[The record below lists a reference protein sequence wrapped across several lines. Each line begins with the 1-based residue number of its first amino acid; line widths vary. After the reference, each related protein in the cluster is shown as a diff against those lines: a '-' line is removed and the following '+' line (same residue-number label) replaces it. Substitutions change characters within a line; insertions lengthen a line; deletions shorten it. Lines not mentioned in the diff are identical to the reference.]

1 MWDKHTH
8 EILVNQI
15 PFDVEVSWDKTP
27 SFQKFGYV
35 NTLLMAILTL
45 DQCGGVLVNEQLESI
60 NSVKIHNI
68 RRKLTDRK
76 KSTFSIVGHESGKP
90 ILLSK
95 LDPILFEIYFN
106 YHLFVE
112 AETTYHQY
120 FPSAAVIIRCRNY
133 LKRKLVPSPGSWG
146 SDIITM
152 TYDWN
157 GTFIIENVV
166 QKMGSTIRKN
176 FRGYKLAPSPYKYLI
191 TTKLRSILYKS
202 PD

>member
-76 KSTFSIVGHESGKP
+76 KV
-90 ILLSK
+90 
-95 LDPILFEIYFN
+95 
-106 YHLFVE
+106 HL
-112 AETTYHQY
+112 A
-120 FPSAAVIIRCRNY
+120 
-133 LKRKLVPSPGSWG
+133 
-146 SDIITM
+146 
-152 TYDWN
+152 
-157 GTFIIENVV
+157 
-166 QKMGSTIRKN
+166 
-176 FRGYKLAPSPYKYLI
+176 
-191 TTKLRSILYKS
+191 
-202 PD
+202 